1 MNQILSWLT
10 DYSPAVVAVLAFG
23 SALVYVLKIVTEKAI
38 STEFDRYKKEI
49 ELKLER
55 RSNFEEKILLDRYT
69 SVVDLQT
76 RIGRVMTDLNR
87 LRHGTEVEGLI
98 KDNDIVP
105 LTAVFEL
112 LAANR
117 YLITE
122 RFHKILWD
130 ESQILIMLANEKDPN
145 RVSTHQ
151 SSYVGLQ
158 EVFYKAMN
166 EEFGIDKITWE
177 TR

>member
-1 MNQILSWLT
+1 MDKILSLLT
-10 DYSPAVVAVLAFG
+10 DYSPAIVTLLACS
-23 SALVYVLKIVTEKAI
+23 SALVYVLKNVTEKAI

-55 RSNFEEKILLDRYT
+55 RSKFEEKILLDRYT

-87 LRHGTEVEGLI
+87 HRHGTEVENLI

-122 RFHKILWD
+122 RFHKILLD
-130 ESQILIMLANEKDPN
+130 ESQIIISLANEKDAD
-145 RVSTHQ
+145 RMATHYSQ
-151 SSYVGLQ
+151 YLGLQ
-158 EVFYKAMN
+158 QEFHKAMN
-166 EEFGIDKITWE
+166 DVFGIDKITWE
-177 TR
+177 AR

>member
-10 DYSPAVVAVLAFG
+10 QHSPSVVTLLAFG
-23 SALVYVLKIVTEKAI
+23 AALVYVLKSTTEKVI

-55 RSNFEEKILLDRYT
+55 RSKFEEKILLDRYS

-87 LRHGTEVEGLI
+87 QRHGTEVEGLM
-98 KDNDIVP
+98 KNNDIVP
-105 LTAVFEL
+105 LTDVFER

-130 ESQILIMLANEKDPN
+130 ESQLLILIANEKNTDQIL
-145 RVSTHQ
+145 THQ
-151 SSYVGLQ
+151 NNYLGLQ
-158 EVFYKAMN
+158 GEFYSAMN
-166 EEFGIDKITWE
+166 DVFGIDKITWE

>member
-1 MNQILSWLT
+1 MDQILSLLT
-10 DYSPAVVAVLAFG
+10 DNSPAIVTLLACG
-23 SALVYVLKIVTEKAI
+23 SALVYVLKSVTEKAI

-55 RSNFEEKILLDRYT
+55 RSKFEEKILLDRYT

-87 LRHGTEVEGLI
+87 HRHGTEVENLFQ
-98 KDNDIVP
+98 DNDIVP

-122 RFHKILWD
+122 RFHKILWE
-130 ESQILIMLANEKDPN
+130 ESQLVILLANERDAD
-145 RVSTHQ
+145 RMSTHHAT
-151 SSYVGLQ
+151 YAGLQ
-158 EVFYKAMN
+158 GEFQKAMN
-166 EEFGIDKITWE
+166 DVFGIDKITWE
-177 TR
+177 AR